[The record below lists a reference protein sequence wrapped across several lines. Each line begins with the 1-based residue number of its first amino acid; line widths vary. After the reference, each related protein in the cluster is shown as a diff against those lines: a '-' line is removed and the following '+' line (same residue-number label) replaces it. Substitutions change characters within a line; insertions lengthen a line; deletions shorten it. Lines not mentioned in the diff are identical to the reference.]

1 MHLVY
6 DDGSGERDVEVRA
19 REPDLAVAE
28 LAVALGAPAGTALR
42 VDGRTMEPGAPLA
55 EAGLYEGAAI
65 TPAPDLPG
73 ARHRPPRGGRR
84 TGGGT
89 GGRGELAA
97 DPPRP
102 LLAVTGGLEAGPS
115 WPLAAGAT
123 VVGRER
129 GCDVVIAHPTV
140 SAVHCRIDVRAGGD
154 RTDGGEGDGP
164 GGNGGDGRVGI
175 ALTVTDLDSHNGTWR
190 AGDALGRAAAIAL
203 GDALRLG
210 AVAVTVYVPPD
221 DRAPAL
227 ERGAKGAAAGGS
239 AGTVTFNRP
248 PRPAAPAEPGPL
260 RCPAAEPARGPAPPF
275 SLVSF
280 VAPLA
285 LAGVMVGV
293 LGDARFALFALL
305 SPVMVLG
312 NWLEGRR
319 RNRKQARRARK
330 SLGEALEQFLAEL
343 DATRAAEGARRRAT
357 LVDPAE
363 ALRRAEAPS
372 VRLWERRPAHDDF
385 LRLVAGTGNLRWAPP
400 LDEAGPR
407 PAEVDRELEEIRLQ
421 DVPVPVDPLDGPVG
435 LVGDRTAVLAVARS
449 LVCQAA
455 THAGPADLR
464 VAVLTTPAGRAEWDW
479 VKWLP
484 HAAEPVSGRRLV
496 IVDRAGAEDFLRARL
511 DGDGGPTWL
520 VVLDDEGLITG
531 RGSLA
536 RAALATESGRI
547 AGLVLAADATRLPA
561 SCRAVV
567 DLHDHLGQGH
577 LVRPQEGEAVES
589 FLATGV
595 GRGTA
600 RRWARLLARFD
611 DPEIDVSGAALPPAV
626 HLSSITE
633 IDPFDADE
641 VATRW
646 HANRGCARLAAP
658 IGVGDGG
665 VVRLDL
671 DALGPHGLIAGTT
684 GSGKSEL
691 LRTLV
696 ASLALELGP
705 DEVTFLLVDYK
716 GGAAFDA
723 CGALP
728 HVVGLVTDLDE
739 HTAALALRAVEGD
752 VRHRERLL
760 RAAGAADLA
769 AYHRARAASPH
780 LPPLPRLVV
789 VVDELATLATELP
802 RFLDALVDVAQRGR
816 SLGLHLLLA
825 TQRPRGVVG
834 ASIRTNTT
842 LRIALRVQDAT
853 ESHDIVDTDAAARIP
868 LGLKGRAYLRAG
880 PHELRAVQIALV
892 SGTGP
897 PESEALS
904 VLPFGAASRGPD
916 GPGDDPTGDE
926 ASDLAR
932 LVVAVNAAFLTAGLD
947 PPPLLWSPETGG
959 DVPIPSVGL
968 FDLLG
973 IPGAAAVDR
982 RAAWRRRSRRDH
994 LRVPIGVDEG
1004 GQPVTLDLKESAFDG
1019 MGPHGL
1025 VVGATGSGKSEL
1037 LRTLVLALAATHPPE
1052 ALSLVLVD
1060 FKGGATFAG
1069 MASLPHVAGV
1079 ITNLADDLSLVDRM
1093 RDALYGEQRR
1103 RQELLKRAGNLASVD
1118 EYTRRRDAGEALPP
1132 LPSLLVVVDEFA
1144 ELLVS
1149 KPDFG
1154 DLFSTIGRLGRSLGV
1169 HLLLA
1174 SQRLDEGRLRGLESN
1189 LRYRISLRTFST
1201 ADSRAVLG
1209 VDDAYR
1215 LPAQPGGGYLKLDS
1229 DVLQRFTAA
1238 WVSAPT
1244 SGDPLAPTEL
1254 DVAVARLEDPG
1265 RRAHQVW
1272 LPPLDRAIPLDHIEQ
1287 PARAGS
1293 AAPLSVA
1300 VGELDRPED
1309 QAKVPLVLDLGGGEG
1324 NVAVVGAPQ
1333 SGKSTLLRTLV
1344 AAFALTHTPLEAQF
1358 YCVDCGGGP
1367 LQALDGL
1374 PHVGTVASRLDAERV
1389 RRLVVEIEGA
1399 LASREELFRTAGI
1412 DSAQAFRTRR
1422 AAGELD
1428 GSLLGDVFLVID
1440 GWARFRQE
1448 FDDLEPVV
1456 LDLAARG
1463 LGYGVHVVVTSNRW
1477 MEIRSNLL
1485 DNLGTRLELRLHDPV
1500 DSNIDRRAAANV
1512 EAGTPGRGI
1521 VEGAMHFQAALP
1533 RIDGVASP
1541 SDAAAGLDSLV
1552 TQARRAWSGPAA
1564 PEVRLLPRGL
1574 AFTELPAAG
1583 TGPGVPIGVDEA
1595 GLEPVR
1601 LDLLGADPHFLVFGD
1616 GESGKTNLLRLFLT
1630 GLVAGQGPD
1639 RARIVVVD
1647 YRRTLLDVVPP
1658 AHLVGYAG
1666 AAPAATD
1673 LVSRVADVLASRLP
1687 PADLSARQLRDRSWW
1702 TGGEVYVVVD
1712 DYDLVVSPAGN
1723 PLASLVDFVALARD
1737 LGFHL
1742 VLSRRVA
1749 GAARAAFEPLTA
1761 RLHEVGT
1768 PGIILS
1774 GDRQEG
1780 PIIGGHR
1787 ASEHPAGRGLLVH
1800 RRRPAMLVQTALMP
1814 ALLGT

>member
-1 MHLVY
+1 M
-6 DDGSGERDVEVRA
+6 
-19 REPDLAVAE
+19 
-28 LAVALGAPAGTALR
+28 
-42 VDGRTMEPGAPLA
+42 
-55 EAGLYEGAAI
+55 
-65 TPAPDLPG
+65 
-73 ARHRPPRGGRR
+73 
-84 TGGGT
+84 
-89 GGRGELAA
+89 
-97 DPPRP
+97 
-102 LLAVTGGLEAGPS
+102 
-115 WPLAAGAT
+115 
-123 VVGRER
+123 
-129 GCDVVIAHPTV
+129 
-140 SAVHCRIDVRAGGD
+140 
-154 RTDGGEGDGP
+154 
-164 GGNGGDGRVGI
+164 
-175 ALTVTDLDSHNGTWR
+175 
-190 AGDALGRAAAIAL
+190 
-203 GDALRLG
+203 
-210 AVAVTVYVPPD
+210 
-221 DRAPAL
+221 
-227 ERGAKGAAAGGS
+227 
-239 AGTVTFNRP
+239 
-248 PRPAAPAEPGPL
+248 
-260 RCPAAEPARGPAPPF
+260 
-275 SLVSF
+275 
-280 VAPLA
+280 
-285 LAGVMVGV
+285 
-293 LGDARFALFALL
+293 
-305 SPVMVLG
+305 
-312 NWLEGRR
+312 
-319 RNRKQARRARK
+319 
-330 SLGEALEQFLAEL
+330 
-343 DATRAAEGARRRAT
+343 
-357 LVDPAE
+357 
-363 ALRRAEAPS
+363 
-372 VRLWERRPAHDDF
+372 
-385 LRLVAGTGNLRWAPP
+385 
-400 LDEAGPR
+400 
-407 PAEVDRELEEIRLQ
+407 
-421 DVPVPVDPLDGPVG
+421 
-435 LVGDRTAVLAVARS
+435 
-449 LVCQAA
+449 
-455 THAGPADLR
+455 
-464 VAVLTTPAGRAEWDW
+464 
-479 VKWLP
+479 
-484 HAAEPVSGRRLV
+484 
-496 IVDRAGAEDFLRARL
+496 
-511 DGDGGPTWL
+511 
-520 VVLDDEGLITG
+520 
-531 RGSLA
+531 
-536 RAALATESGRI
+536 
-547 AGLVLAADATRLPA
+547 VLAADATRLPA

-641 VATRW
+641 VAARW

-853 ESHDIVDTDAAARIP
+853 ESHDVVDTDAAARIP
-868 LGLKGRAYLRAG
+868 PELKGRAYLRAG

-1118 EYTRRRDAGEALPP
+1118 EYTRRRDAGEAPPAAAQPAGGGRRVRRAPGQQARLRRPVLHDRAAGPQSRRPPPARLTAPGRGEAARAREQPAVQDQPAHVQHRGQPGRPRRGRRLPP
-1132 LPSLLVVVDEFA
+1132 AGPAGWRLPEA
-1144 ELLVS
+1144 
-1149 KPDFG
+1149 
-1154 DLFSTIGRLGRSLGV
+1154 RLGRAPALHRRLGV
-1169 HLLLA
+1169 GADLRRPA
-1174 SQRLDEGRLRGLESN
+1174 RPDRARRRGR
-1189 LRYRISLRTFST
+1189 
-1201 ADSRAVLG
+1201 
-1209 VDDAYR
+1209 
-1215 LPAQPGGGYLKLDS
+1215 
-1229 DVLQRFTAA
+1229 
-1238 WVSAPT
+1238 
-1244 SGDPLAPTEL
+1244 
-1254 DVAVARLEDPG
+1254 ARLEDPG

-1272 LPPLDRAIPLDHIEQ
+1272 LPPLDRAIPLDRIEQ

-1344 AAFALTHTPLEAQF
+1344 AAFAP
-1358 YCVDCGGGP
+1358 D
-1367 LQALDGL
+1367 
-1374 PHVGTVASRLDAERV
+1374 PHPARGAVLL
-1389 RRLVVEIEGA
+1389 RRL
-1399 LASREELFRTAGI
+1399 
-1412 DSAQAFRTRR
+1412 
-1422 AAGELD
+1422 
-1428 GSLLGDVFLVID
+1428 
-1440 GWARFRQE
+1440 
-1448 FDDLEPVV
+1448 
-1456 LDLAARG
+1456 
-1463 LGYGVHVVVTSNRW
+1463 
-1477 MEIRSNLL
+1477 
-1485 DNLGTRLELRLHDPV
+1485 
-1500 DSNIDRRAAANV
+1500 
-1512 EAGTPGRGI
+1512 
-1521 VEGAMHFQAALP
+1521 
-1533 RIDGVASP
+1533 
-1541 SDAAAGLDSLV
+1541 
-1552 TQARRAWSGPAA
+1552 
-1564 PEVRLLPRGL
+1564 
-1574 AFTELPAAG
+1574 
-1583 TGPGVPIGVDEA
+1583 
-1595 GLEPVR
+1595 
-1601 LDLLGADPHFLVFGD
+1601 
-1616 GESGKTNLLRLFLT
+1616 
-1630 GLVAGQGPD
+1630 
-1639 RARIVVVD
+1639 
-1647 YRRTLLDVVPP
+1647 
-1658 AHLVGYAG
+1658 
-1666 AAPAATD
+1666 
-1673 LVSRVADVLASRLP
+1673 
-1687 PADLSARQLRDRSWW
+1687 
-1702 TGGEVYVVVD
+1702 
-1712 DYDLVVSPAGN
+1712 
-1723 PLASLVDFVALARD
+1723 
-1737 LGFHL
+1737 
-1742 VLSRRVA
+1742 
-1749 GAARAAFEPLTA
+1749 
-1761 RLHEVGT
+1761 
-1768 PGIILS
+1768 
-1774 GDRQEG
+1774 
-1780 PIIGGHR
+1780 
-1787 ASEHPAGRGLLVH
+1787 
-1800 RRRPAMLVQTALMP
+1800 RRRPAAGAGRPAPRRHRGQPARRRAGAAARGRDRGRAGEPGGAVPHRPASTRPRPSALGGP
-1814 ALLGT
+1814 RASWTTRCSATSSS